1 MKYFVVLIDY
11 TRPIEEVAE
20 VTADHR
26 AFLDQ
31 GYEKGWFLASGP
43 RNPRDGGL
51 LISRAPS
58 REELQA
64 LLADDPFVLKEV
76 ARHQLIEFDP
86 VKRHGDYAAF
96 FEA

>member
-1 MKYFVVLIDY
+1 MKYFVVLIHY
-11 TRPIEEVAE
+11 TQPIDTVAT

-26 AFLDQ
+26 AFLDR

-43 RNPRDGGL
+43 RHPPVGGIL
-51 LISRAPS
+51 LCRAPA
-58 REELQA
+58 RDELEA
-64 LLADDPFVLKEV
+64 LLADDPFVVKDV
-76 ARHQLIEFDP
+76 ARHEVIEFDP